1 MSVRRIIFFAA
12 VAIVGHAIELSAATP
27 LVIVEVATFE
37 RQSLPETTL
46 AHDLK
51 QMLEKSN
58 VREFGLIRAIKQ
70 WETGT
75 KEMPLLVDTV
85 RVKTELGTLVD
96 IETER
101 ILAPDPRD
109 EREER
114 PDTLLELTGME
125 VRFRSQQME
134 DGAIELKGRFSVLTH
149 GGRAPDHAFSE
160 ETLALIK
167 QEVGVR
173 GLQRR
178 IGLKGMTS
186 TIRLRP
192 GEPFVCDGLRNAEE
206 IDGEVVSKESV
217 WVYLVRFVKN
227 ELPGE

>member
-1 MSVRRIIFFAA
+1 MSAFRLFI
-12 VAIVGHAIELSAATP
+12 VAMVIVVSHTVDLVAATP

-58 VREFGLIRAIKQ
+58 VREIGLIRAIKQ

-75 KEMPLLVDTV
+75 KEMPLLIDTV

-101 ILAPDPRD
+101 MLAPDPRD

-114 PDTLLELTGME
+114 PDTLSELTGME
-125 VRFRSQQME
+125 VRFRSRQTE
-134 DGAIELKGRFSVLTH
+134 DGSIELNGLFGVRTH
-149 GGRAPDHAFSE
+149 DGRAPEQEYSE
-160 ETLALIK
+160 ETLALLK

-178 IGLKGMTS
+178 IGVKFMSPTIKLK
-186 TIRLRP
+186 P
-192 GEPFVCDGLRNAEE
+192 GEPFVFDGLRHAEQ
-206 IDGEVVSKESV
+206 IGGELVSKEAV
-217 WVYLVRFVKN
+217 WVYLVRFAKN
-227 ELPGE
+227 E

>member
-1 MSVRRIIFFAA
+1 MSVLRIIFFAA

-58 VREFGLIRAIKQ
+58 VREIGLIRAIKQ

-75 KEMPLLVDTV
+75 KEMPLLIDTV

-114 PDTLLELTGME
+114 PDTLSELTGME

-192 GEPFVCDGLRNAEE
+192 GDPLVCDGLRNAEE
-206 IDGEVVSKESV
+206 IDGELVSKEAV